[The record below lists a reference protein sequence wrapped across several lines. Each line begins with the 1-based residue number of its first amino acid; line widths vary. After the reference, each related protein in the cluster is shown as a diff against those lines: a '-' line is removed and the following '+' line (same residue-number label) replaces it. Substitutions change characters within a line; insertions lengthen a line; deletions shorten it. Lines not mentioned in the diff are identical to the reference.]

1 MGPQVWASEP
11 RASKGRPP
19 RTCHPWWGCQ
29 LELGRFGAC
38 KPAFVSLRLK
48 HTKPLL
54 DPCGVLSV
62 AVEAHTGWGLKTK
75 SGTTKWKGGERKR
88 NKIQDPFVKGA
99 GTKGAASF

>member
-1 MGPQVWASEP
+1 M
-11 RASKGRPP
+11 
-19 RTCHPWWGCQ
+19 
-29 LELGRFGAC
+29 GRFGAC

-75 SGTTKWKGGERKR
+75 SGTTKWKGGARKR

-99 GTKGAASF
+99 GTKGAASL